1 MSSNSPSPFPTH
13 QGGRR
18 ADDAPLR
25 SIAAHTPGLVY
36 QFLTSALAL
45 EKPPVVYQQVVAVKK
60 GDETKPWAKD
70 LAAAFKSPFFKQV
83 LTKEFPGYTY
93 PAGL

>member
-1 MSSNSPSPFPTH
+1 MMPEAGAGPSPR
-13 QGGRR
+13 GLNKLK
-18 ADDAPLR
+18 DAEL
-25 SIAAHTPGLVY
+25 
-36 QFLTSALAL
+36 
-45 EKPPVVYQQVVAVKK
+45 KDQQVVAAKK

-83 LTKEFPGYTY
+83 LVKEFPGYTY